1 MRLITILLIFW
12 VLLATWGVT
21 NLVAR
26 IDSLDAQTKA
36 LASELARF
44 TGGAQCTE
52 FCKYN
57 GGLKFYWELSEYPC
71 ECGNGIRADFEVE
84 E

>member
-1 MRLITILLIFW
+1 MRLIPILL
-12 VLLATWGVT
+12 LLLWIVMATWGVT

-44 TGGAQCTE
+44 TGGAQCT
-52 FCKYN
+52 
-57 GGLKFYWELSEYPC
+57 GLKFYWELSEYPC

-84 E
+84 Q